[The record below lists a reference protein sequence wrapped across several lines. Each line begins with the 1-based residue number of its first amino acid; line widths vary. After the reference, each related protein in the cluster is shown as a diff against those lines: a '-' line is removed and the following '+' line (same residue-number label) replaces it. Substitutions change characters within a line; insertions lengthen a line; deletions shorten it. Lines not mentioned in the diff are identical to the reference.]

1 MKEEKFKIIQYIRE
15 LIINIDNNLDNFPK
29 KDIELKN
36 RIRNISYDLL
46 EIAYEANTIKEK
58 DKKIELLYLLIAK
71 LKVTDFLINM
81 CYDKQIINQKRFLK
95 FGEKIDD
102 ISKFTAGWIKSI

>member
-15 LIINIDNNLDNFPK
+15 LIINIDNNLNNFPK

-46 EIAYEANTIKEK
+46 ELAYEANTVADK
-58 DKKIELLYLLIAK
+58 DKKIELLYKLVAK
-71 LKVTDFLINM
+71 LKVTDFLINL
-81 CYDKQIINQKRFLK
+81 CYDKQIINQKRYLK

-102 ISKFTAGWIKSI
+102 ISKFTAGWIKSL